1 MTRRLAFISHPYQD
15 NPEENIKRNDCLCK
29 KIMRKNPEVLP
40 ISPLSLFSFIS
51 EEEPEIRN
59 DIMNVCFKL
68 IDTCDEFWS
77 YGKSEGCDME
87 LAYASHRHKKIR
99 KMYDG

>member
-15 NPEENIKRNDCLCK
+15 NPEENKKKNEAICK
-29 KIMRKNPEVLP
+29 QILNENPDVIP
-40 ISPLSLFSFIS
+40 ISPLSLFSFIN
-51 EEEPEIRN
+51 EDTEIRD

-68 IDTCDEFWS
+68 IDLCDEFWS

-87 LAYASHRHKKIR
+87 LAYASHRHKRIVK
-99 KMYDG
+99 KYG